1 MVKFWFSV
9 HASLGDS
16 GGGSGS
22 GGEAHIGW
30 NTVQSVVVVRR

>member
-1 MVKFWFSV
+1 MVKFWFLV
-9 HASLGDS
+9 HAPLDDF

-22 GGEAHIGW
+22 GGETHIGW